1 MRAAL
6 TRVAAAAVTVAFSV
20 GCSDA
25 GGDVELGPPTGF
37 QVSVDEVDRPVS
49 GHDGMAM
56 REWQTAWELTWV
68 PVEGAESY
76 VVRYATNEGT
86 AGSGSRRSVSEP
98 LLRVEVSAGTSTV
111 DRLEQDRAAGQ
122 LFTSSQLLVSV
133 AATTGDGASGA
144 ASPWFPVGDVPA
156 DGRPLGTTGPG
167 G

>member
-1 MRAAL
+1 
-6 TRVAAAAVTVAFSV
+6 
-20 GCSDA
+20 
-25 GGDVELGPPTGF
+25 
-37 QVSVDEVDRPVS
+37 
-49 GHDGMAM
+49 M

-76 VVRYATNEGT
+76 VVRYTTNEGT

-98 LLRVEVSAGTSTV
+98 LLRVDVAVGTSTA
-111 DRLEQDRAAGQ
+111 DRLDQDRAAGQ

-133 AATTGDGASGA
+133 ATTGDGASGA
-144 ASPWFPVGDVPA
+144 AAPWFSVGDVPA